1 MKEKEEKT
9 MKAFPGGNLGNW
21 MLVAHLLQKDM
32 KGKKEKIKITPL
44 QRKRLKL
51 GLAERTKV
59 RKRQE
64 QKRRE
69 KYFKG
74 ENNEQERKM

>member
-1 MKEKEEKT
+1 MKKNKDETT
-9 MKAFPGGNLGNW
+9 MIIVTPQK
-21 MLVAHLLQKDM
+21 LQ
-32 KGKKEKIKITPL
+32 L
-44 QRKRLKL
+44 LKL